1 MLKLLKIYGSS
12 GKLIFESKLNLFSS
26 NQFFLSDMSWIIFLV
41 LVGSFADF
49 YFKEILKLDCKSIK

>member
-49 YFKEILKLDCKSIK
+49 YFKAILKLDCKSIK

>member
-1 MLKLLKIYGSS
+1 MLRVPKIYGSS
-12 GKLIFESKLNLFSS
+12 VELIFESKSNLFPS
-26 NQFFLSDMSWIIFLV
+26 NQFFLSDLSWIIFLV